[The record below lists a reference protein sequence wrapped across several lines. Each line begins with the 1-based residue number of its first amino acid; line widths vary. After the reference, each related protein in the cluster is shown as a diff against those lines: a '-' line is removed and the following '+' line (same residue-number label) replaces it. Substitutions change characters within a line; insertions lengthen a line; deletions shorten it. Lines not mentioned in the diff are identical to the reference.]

1 MFRSRTRP
9 SPASLSRRLPI
20 LALICGSAAGC
31 GSDGP
36 GGPDQP
42 PGTLTVV
49 PASLVMGRGMT
60 RQLSATVLDASGARV
75 PDASITFASDDE
87 ALASVTPDG
96 LVSYV
101 GVGSTNVSAT
111 SDDLVSLVPYRGM
124 RTGHPLG
131 TTATSVRLP
140 GGQEGNG
147 PFGVAVDGEGRIIIS
162 QTNTG
167 HLASNFYPAT
177 NFGISGVEGTPT
189 SVAPVDGGR
198 ILVTPTGPENT
209 DASVIDLSAVQ
220 PVVQVALGVTAFSL
234 AIAPDSQ
241 TAYLGTV
248 DGRVLEFDVA
258 SSRVTGAIDLEVDKS
273 RANHLAL
280 NAAGTLLY
288 ASSFTSGTV
297 SEIDLASR
305 SVRRTFVVGGEP
317 QGIAISP
324 DGAQLFVAD
333 EAGTGKIDVWDIVNL
348 GLVTS
353 LPSGATS
360 SAGGPFG
367 MAMSPDGVVVYT
379 GVITGDS
386 IGAILVIDVAAHA
399 IERTITSCGGIP
411 RRVGFGYSGG
421 LAVVADETGCANFV
435 E

>member
-1 MFRSRTRP
+1 
-9 SPASLSRRLPI
+9 
-20 LALICGSAAGC
+20 
-31 GSDGP
+31 
-36 GGPDQP
+36 
-42 PGTLTVV
+42 
-49 PASLVMGRGMT
+49 MT
-60 RQLSATVLDASGARV
+60 RQLSATVLDASGAPI
-75 PDASITFASDDE
+75 PDAGITFASEDE
-87 ALASVTPDG
+87 RLVSVTADG

-101 GVGSTNVSAT
+101 GAGSTNVSAI
-111 SDDLVSLVPYRGM
+111 SGDLATLVPYRGM

-140 GGQEGNG
+140 GGQEGDG
-147 PFGVAVDGEGRIIIS
+147 PFGVAVDGEGRILIS

-167 HLASNFYPAT
+167 QLASNFYPAT
-177 NFGISGVEGTPT
+177 SFGINGVEGTPT
-189 SVAPVDGGR
+189 SIAPVAGGR
-198 ILVTPTGPENT
+198 LLVTPTGPDNT

-220 PVVQVALGVTAFSL
+220 PVAQVPLGVTAFSL
-234 AIAPDSQ
+234 AIAADSQ

-258 SSRVTGAIDLEVDKS
+258 TTQVTGSIDLEVDKS

-280 NAAGTLLY
+280 DATGTLLY

-297 SEIDLASR
+297 SEIDLASH

-317 QGIAISP
+317 QGIAVSP
-324 DGAQLFVAD
+324 DGGQLFVAD
-333 EAGTGKIDVWDIVNL
+333 EAGTGKIDVWDIVNP

-360 SAGGPFG
+360 SAGGPFA
-367 MAMSPDGVVVYT
+367 MAMSPDGVVVYA

-386 IGAILVIDVAAHA
+386 VGAILVIDVAAHA
-399 IERTITSCGGIP
+399 IERTIASCGGIP

-421 LAVVADETGCANFV
+421 LAVIADETGCANFV